1 MQQPRLSQSLNPT
14 RRALLGAG
22 VATLALSL
30 ALSIA
35 PAWAQSNNGA
45 PNGNGADAGT
55 VKIRD
60 ASTGDLLSDAS
71 NDPHVCAFSVLFE
84 YSSPTS
90 GTWDI
95 LSWAPTGDGSQ
106 VSSGT
111 WDTRV
116 GGTDETDVMT
126 LAAGH
131 YRLEYQA
138 DGASNSRNKTFWVED
153 GCEGSGGTSG
163 GDQPSDSPS
172 DSPAESPTDPPSDSP
187 SDQPS
192 DQQGDTGG
200 SEQPG
205 DPGDPGDQGQ
215 DQQGDTG
222 SNDQG
227 QDQQGDTGSND
238 QGQDQQGDTGGS
250 EQPGDP
256 GDQGQ
261 EGGVQ
266 GATGGENGS
275 GGSQPSDGGSQSSG
289 SAPSA
294 QPTDHDGGTQGV
306 TSPAAGAGGTKLPDT
321 ATTPASVLSPLLAA
335 LGLLL
340 VIAAHPFI
348 RRSALADRA

>member
-1 MQQPRLSQSLNPT
+1 MQQPRPSQSLNPT

-35 PAWAQSNNGA
+35 PAWAKSNNGT

-60 ASTGDLLSDAS
+60 SSTGDLLPDAS

-111 WDTRV
+111 WNTSV
-116 GGTDETDVMT
+116 GGTDETDVLT

-131 YRLEYQA
+131 YRLEYRA

-163 GDQPSDSPS
+163 GDEPSDSPADSPTDTPSASPS
-172 DSPAESPTDPPSDSP
+172 DSPADSRTDPPSASP

-192 DQQGDTGG
+192 DQQGGG
-200 SEQPG
+200 GAS
-205 DPGDPGDQGQ
+205 D
-215 DQQGDTG
+215 DTG
-222 SNDQG
+222 SND
-227 QDQQGDTGSND
+227 
-238 QGQDQQGDTGGS
+238 
-250 EQPGDP
+250 P
-256 GDQGQ
+256 GQ

-266 GATGGENGS
+266 GTTGGENGT

-306 TSPAAGAGGTKLPDT
+306 TSPAAGQGGTKLPDT

>member
-1 MQQPRLSQSLNPT
+1 MDQPRPPRPLNPT

-35 PAWAQSNNGA
+35 PAWANTNNGA
-45 PNGNGADAGT
+45 PKGSGGDAGT

-60 ASTGDLLSDAS
+60 ASTGDPLPDTS
-71 NDPHVCAFSVLFE
+71 NDPHVCAFSVIFE
-84 YSSPTS
+84 YSPATS
-90 GTWDI
+90 GTWQI

-111 WDTRV
+111 WNTGV

-153 GCEGSGGTSG
+153 GCEASGGTTG

-172 DSPAESPTDPPSDSP
+172 DPPSDSPTDPPTESP
-187 SDQPS
+187 SDPGA
-192 DQQGDTGG
+192 GDR
-200 SEQPG
+200 
-205 DPGDPGDQGQ
+205 
-215 DQQGDTG
+215 
-222 SNDQG
+222 
-227 QDQQGDTGSND
+227 
-238 QGQDQQGDTGGS
+238 
-250 EQPGDP
+250 
-256 GDQGQ
+256 GQ
-261 EGGVQ
+261 EGDVQ
-266 GATGGENGS
+266 GVTGGDQNGS
-275 GGSQPSDGGSQSSG
+275 GGSQPSDEPSNAGSQSSG
-289 SAPSA
+289 GGPSA
-294 QPTDHDGGTQGV
+294 QPTDHGSGTQGV
-306 TSPAAGAGGTKLPDT
+306 TSPAAGDRGPALPNT

-335 LGLLL
+335 LGLLM

>member
-1 MQQPRLSQSLNPT
+1 MQQPRPSRSLSPT

-35 PAWAQSNNGA
+35 PAWAKSNNGT
-45 PNGNGADAGT
+45 PGGNGADAGT

-60 ASTGDLLSDAS
+60 ASTGDLLPDTS

-111 WDTRV
+111 WNTSV
-116 GGTDETDVMT
+116 GGTDETDVLT

-138 DGASNSRNKTFWVED
+138 EGASNSRNKTFWVED

-163 GDQPSDSPS
+163 GDEPSDSPSESPSDSPS
-172 DSPAESPTDPPSDSP
+172 DSPADSPTDPPSASQSDSPADSPTDPPSASPSDSPADSPTDPPSD
-187 SDQPS
+187 QPS
-192 DQQGDTGG
+192 DQ
-200 SEQPG
+200 
-205 DPGDPGDQGQ
+205 GQ
-215 DQQGDTG
+215 NQQGDTG

-227 QDQQGDTGSND
+227 Q
-238 QGQDQQGDTGGS
+238 
-250 EQPGDP
+250 
-256 GDQGQ
+256 

-266 GATGGENGS
+266 GTTGGQDGS
-275 GGSQPSDGGSQSSG
+275 GGSQPSR

-306 TSPAAGAGGTKLPDT
+306 TSPTAGEGGSKLPDT

>member
-1 MQQPRLSQSLNPT
+1 MDQPRPPRTTLNPT

-22 VATLALSL
+22 VATLGLSL

-35 PAWAQSNNGA
+35 PAWANSNNGT

-60 ASTGDLLSDAS
+60 ASTGDLVPDTS
-71 NDPHVCAFSVLFE
+71 NDPHVCAFSVIFE
-84 YSSPTS
+84 YGSPTS
-90 GTWDI
+90 GTWQI
-95 LSWAPTGDGSQ
+95 LSWAPTGDGSE

-111 WDTRV
+111 WNTTI
-116 GGTDETDVMT
+116 GGPDETDVMT

-138 DGASNSRNKTFWVED
+138 AGASNSRNKTFWVQD
-153 GCEGSGGTSG
+153 GCEGSGGTSS

-172 DSPAESPTDPPSDSP
+172 DSPAGSPTDPPAASP

-192 DQQGDTGG
+192 DQQGGG
-200 SEQPG
+200 GASDES
-205 DPGDPGDQGQ
+205 
-215 DQQGDTG
+215 G

-227 QDQQGDTGSND
+227 QDQQGDS
-238 QGQDQQGDTGGS
+238 GGS

-261 EGGVQ
+261 EGDVQ
-266 GATGGENGS
+266 GTTGGGNGS
-275 GGSQPSDGGSQSSG
+275 GGSQPSDQPGNGGSQTSG
-289 SAPSA
+289 GAPSA
-294 QPTDHDGGTQGV
+294 QPTDHGSGTQGV
-306 TSPAAGAGGTKLPDT
+306 TSPAVGDGGPTLPNT

>member
-111 WDTRV
+111 WDTRA

-172 DSPAESPTDPPSDSP
+172 DSPADSPTDPPSASP

-200 SEQPG
+200 SE

-227 QDQQGDTGSND
+227 Q
-238 QGQDQQGDTGGS
+238 
-250 EQPGDP
+250 
-256 GDQGQ
+256 

-266 GATGGENGS
+266 GTTGGENGS